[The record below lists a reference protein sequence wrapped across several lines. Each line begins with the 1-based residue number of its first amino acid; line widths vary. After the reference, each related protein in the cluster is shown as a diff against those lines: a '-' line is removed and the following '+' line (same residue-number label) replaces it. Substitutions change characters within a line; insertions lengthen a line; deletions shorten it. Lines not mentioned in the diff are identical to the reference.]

1 MLQVLVRE
9 PLKVI
14 NSFSE
19 VLETTLE
26 ETSYPSLC
34 RIVSELRAL
43 GCAPPGCASLL
54 KTPVHAPL
62 ALTCPCACVR
72 PVLSM

>member
-1 MLQVLVRE
+1 MASWSRARLAAHVLQVLVRE
-9 PLKVI
+9 PIKVI

-43 GCAPPGCASLL
+43 GYCPS
-54 KTPVHAPL
+54 PL
-62 ALTCPCACVR
+62 CRT
-72 PVLSM
+72 